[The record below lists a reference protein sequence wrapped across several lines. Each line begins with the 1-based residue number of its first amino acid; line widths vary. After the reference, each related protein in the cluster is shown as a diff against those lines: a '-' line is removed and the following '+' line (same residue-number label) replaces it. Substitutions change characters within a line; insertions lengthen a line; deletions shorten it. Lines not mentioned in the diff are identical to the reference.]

1 MGAWS
6 AFSSCESPP
15 SPPPPTLGQLFK
27 ASCQKSLL
35 ILNAL
40 YCIADAKLHLFGS
53 SCNGFGFS
61 GSDMDLCMT
70 LKGKKKSDIDCVDYI
85 TKLASILRKNP
96 ECSNIL
102 AITGAKVPIVKF
114 ILKHANVEADISM
127 YNEVALWNTSLLRTY
142 VDIDS
147 RVHVL
152 GCTLKIF
159 VKVSVCILLYMPVV
173 QCLCN

>member
-1 MGAWS
+1 MCS
-6 AFSSCESPP
+6 IS
-15 SPPPPTLGQLFK
+15 
-27 ASCQKSLL
+27 
-35 ILNAL
+35 
-40 YCIADAKLHLFGS
+40 DAKLHLFGS

-70 LKGKKKSDIDCVDYI
+70 LEDKTKSDIDCVEYI
-85 TKLASILRKNP
+85 TKLASMLRKNQ

-114 ILKHANVEADISM
+114 ILKRANVEADISM
-127 YNEVALWNTSLLRTY
+127 YNEVALWNTALLRTY

-147 RVHVL
+147 RVHIL

-159 VKVSVCILLYMPVV
+159 VKVSVYMLQRLLDV
-173 QCLCN
+173 QTASVMKNTAKPRISRFGR